1 MKNYRTG
8 MGNLMIKIFQIRTTL
23 FVVLTLLFSN
33 NQLLALGLA
42 DVLDLTLRT
51 NVQIIAAEKNLESQS
66 EAINQIMA
74 QKKPSLSANIS
85 GDRNWD
91 LKNNDDT
98 DSISAAI
105 TARYMLFNGNL
116 TNHQV
121 DAERYRVKALTSEFK
136 GTEQRV
142 IYDSVLAYLN
152 VLRNDSLV
160 DLSKKNMNVLK
171 QQLDA
176 TISRYQLGE
185 LTRTD
190 VAQAT
195 AALESATSILAS
207 RQGSLNLAIS
217 IFETAVGM
225 PPKELDVN
233 IKLPILPKTLEEA
246 KRIAANFNTTLK
258 ASLMREKRAKS
269 LLEAAKSKSLPTLSF
284 STSLSGG
291 DMASQSEFSNFGF
304 SLTGSMPLYN
314 GGLLKSGERQA
325 LSELELVMARSE
337 MSRLNVMQAVVSAWS
352 DFEVSS
358 TVITARAREV
368 EATELAYQGTREE
381 ARLGARTTL
390 DVLNAEQTLMNTK
403 TNLETARSD
412 RLAAGYRLLLQTGT
426 LTRSALGVEVSY

>member
-1 MKNYRTG
+1 MET
-8 MGNLMIKIFQIRTTL
+8 LMTNIFQIRTTL
-23 FVVLTLLFSN
+23 LVVLTLFFSSK
-33 NQLLALGLA
+33 QLLATDLA
-42 DVLDLTLRT
+42 DVLELTLGT
-51 NVQIIAAEKNLESQS
+51 NVQIIAAKKNLELQS
-66 EAINQIMA
+66 EAVNQIMS
-74 QKKPSLSANIS
+74 QKKPSVSANIS
-85 GDRNWD
+85 SDRNWD
-91 LKNNDDT
+91 LKNNDDA
-98 DSISAAI
+98 DSFSAAI

-121 DAERYRVKALTSEFK
+121 DAERYRLEALTLEFK

-142 IYDSVLAYLN
+142 IYDSIIAYLN
-152 VLRNDSLV
+152 VLRNDRLV
-160 DLSKKNMNVLK
+160 ELSKKNMNVLK
-171 QQLDA
+171 QQLEA
-176 TISRYQLGE
+176 TMSRYQLGE

-195 AALESATSILAS
+195 AALESATSVLAS
-207 RQGSLNLAIS
+207 RQGSLDLAIS

-225 PPKELDVN
+225 PPTELDVN
-233 IKLPILPKTLEEA
+233 IKLPLLPKSLEEA
-246 KRIAANFNTTLK
+246 KRIAVDFSTTLK
-258 ASLMREKRAKS
+258 ASIIREKRAKS

-291 DMASQSEFSNFGF
+291 QMASQSEFSNFGF
-304 SLTGSMPLYN
+304 SLTGSIPLYN

-337 MSRLNVMQAVVSAWS
+337 MLRLNVMQSVVSAWS

-368 EATELAYQGTREE
+368 EATELAYQGTLEE

-426 LTRSALGVEVSY
+426 LTRSALGVEVSD

>member
-1 MKNYRTG
+1 
-8 MGNLMIKIFQIRTTL
+8 MGNSMTKIFQIRTIL
-23 FVVLTLLFSN
+23 LVALTLLFSSK
-33 NQLLALGLA
+33 QILAISLA

-51 NVQIIAAEKNLESQS
+51 NVQIIAAEKHLESQS
-66 EAINQIMA
+66 ESINQLMA
-74 QKKPSLSANIS
+74 QKKPSVSANIF

-91 LKNNDDT
+91 LKNNDDA
-98 DSISAAI
+98 DSFSAAI

-121 DAERYRVKALTSEFK
+121 DAERYRTEALTLDFN
-136 GTEQRV
+136 GIEQRV
-142 IYDSVLAYLN
+142 IYDSIIAYLN
-152 VLRNDSLV
+152 VLRNERLV
-160 DLSKKNMNVLK
+160 DLSKKNMNVLN

-176 TISRYQLGE
+176 TESRYQLGE

-195 AALESATSILAS
+195 AALESATSVLAS
-207 RQGSLNLAIS
+207 RQGALDLANS

-225 PPKELDVN
+225 PPTELDVN
-233 IKLPILPKTLEEA
+233 IKLPLLPKTLEEA
-246 KRIAANFNTTLK
+246 KRIAVKFNTTLN
-258 ASLMREKRAKS
+258 ASLFSEKRARS
-269 LLEAAKSKSLPTLSF
+269 LLEAAKSKTLPTLSF

-291 DMASQSEFSNFGF
+291 ENASQSEFSNFGF

-314 GGLLKSGERQA
+314 GGSLKSGERQA
-325 LSELELVMARSE
+325 LSELELIMARSE

-368 EATELAYQGTREE
+368 EATELAYQGTLEE

-403 TNLETARSD
+403 TNLETARSE